1 LRRPAVEI
9 AGIVLF
15 DAPPMTPDL
24 QPRVLQALAGSA
36 GGMALFDDQDRLRWA
51 NDWFREAY
59 GLAPDAAPT
68 WEEMLRRCHAEGVGV
83 LIEDSDFDGWIA
95 AVRRKYRR
103 SPVRSFESDLVDGR
117 WLWVTESVGADGW
130 VTTHCTD
137 ISALK
142 QHEATLR
149 RARDQALLTTRIDAL
164 TGVNNR
170 RTILRRLHDEL
181 EHAHAM
187 RLPLC
192 VAVMDVDHFR
202 RINDFHGHDAGDRV
216 LASFARTLK
225 RHRRRVDVIGRLGGG
240 EFMLMLPN
248 ATLEGARSTLLRLRE
263 DVEASLATVRRGE
276 LPTEPY
282 DFSTGITQARYGDT
296 VDSLVRRA
304 DQALEDAK
312 ADGGGRDGVRVP
324 EADNTFG
331 WSASTQSAMLAR

>member
-1 LRRPAVEI
+1 
-9 AGIVLF
+9 
-15 DAPPMTPDL
+15 MTPDL
-24 QPRVLQALAGSA
+24 QRHLLQGLAGSA
-36 GGMALFDDQDRLRWA
+36 GGMALFDEQDRLRWA
-51 NDWFREAY
+51 NAWFREAY
-59 GLAPDAAPT
+59 GLAPDAVPT
-68 WEEMLRRCHAEGVGV
+68 WEEMLRHCHAEGVGV
-83 LIEDSDFDGWIA
+83 LIEDSDFDAWIA

-103 SPVRSFESDLVDGR
+103 TPVRSFESDLVDGR
-117 WLWVTESVGADGW
+117 WLWVTESLGADGW

-142 QHEATLR
+142 AHQATLR
-149 RARDQALLTTRIDAL
+149 RARDEALLGTRIDAL
-164 TGVNNR
+164 TGVSNR

-192 VAVMDVDHFR
+192 VAVIDIDRLNRV
-202 RINDFHGHDAGDRV
+202 NDFHGHEAGDRV

-225 RHRRRVDVIGRLGGG
+225 RHRRRVDVVGRLGGG

-248 ATLEGARSTLLRLRE
+248 ATLEGAQASLLRLRE

-282 DFSTGITQARYGDT
+282 DFSAGLTQARYGDT

-304 DQALEDAK
+304 DQALCDAK
-312 ADGGGRDGVRVP
+312 VDGGGTDRLRAP

-331 WSASTQSAMLAR
+331 WSASTQSAVLAR